1 MISNQQYLNWQK
13 RIKESP
19 AFRRFWAFW
28 GIYSVL
34 LLFII
39 SGYLLFIGEWKKVLL
54 AFLAFVLARL
64 ILSPFIYLFYK
75 KARPYQVLNFIP
87 VHSWLFSEPTIKP
100 NSFPS
105 DHAASWA
112 SISLV
117 LGYFFPPFGITLIL
131 FMIINGMARVVLG
144 YHDEKD
150 ILAGWLAGLVSA
162 WAAVFWLL
170 PLLFTL

>member
-1 MISNQQYLNWQK
+1 MISDLQYLNWQK

-34 LLFII
+34 LLFIVG
-39 SGYLLFIGEWKKVLL
+39 GYLLFIGEWKKVFL

-64 ILSPFIYLFYK
+64 ILSPLIYLFYK

-87 VHSWLFSEPTIKP
+87 VHSWLLSEPTIKL

-105 DHAASWA
+105 DHGVSWA
-112 SISLV
+112 SITLV
-117 LGYFFPPFGITLIL
+117 LCYFFPPFGIALIL
-131 FMIINGMARVVLG
+131 FTIINGMARVVLG
-144 YHDEKD
+144 YHHVDD
-150 ILAGWLAGLVSA
+150 IFAGWLVGILAGILTLYVSA
-162 WAAVFWLL
+162 GFW
-170 PLLFTL
+170 